1 MLIILSEIVP
11 LWKFPQIISIRRSY
25 YADWISSNLKK
36 IVN

>member
-25 YADWISSNLKK
+25 YADWIDVFIQEKY
-36 IVN
+36 